1 MFWGRPAETRPAT
14 YLTSG
19 EKWTIRRSRASREC
33 VRLYSLQSASMAAA
47 SLSSTIRL
55 CPGMGGLM
63 YRPQSLLA
71 HVSVQLGGGKV
82 AVPQKFLHR
91 TEVGAPIEE
100 VGGVGVAQGVGVGR
114 T

>member
-1 MFWGRPAETRPAT
+1 
-14 YLTSG
+14 
-19 EKWTIRRSRASREC
+19 
-33 VRLYSLQSASMAAA
+33 
-47 SLSSTIRL
+47 
-55 CPGMGGLM
+55 M

-91 TEVGAPIEE
+91 TEVGAPVEE

-114 T
+114 TRRPAVQDAPDVSGREAFSTLVEEEGVGG